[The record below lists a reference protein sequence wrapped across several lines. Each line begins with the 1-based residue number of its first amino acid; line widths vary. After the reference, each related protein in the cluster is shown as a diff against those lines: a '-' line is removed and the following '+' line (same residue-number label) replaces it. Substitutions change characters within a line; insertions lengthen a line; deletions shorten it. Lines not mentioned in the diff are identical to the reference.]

1 MKRKNK
7 IESTR
12 PYLEIKKELENIA
25 AELKITPS
33 SLYQAEVDDSSS
45 LREEGEE
52 GIKKTISRAILLDG
66 IKDAVKRYG
75 VDEKAVN
82 LRDLQLK
89 YHIDLDKKGAYKKA
103 IKELTWEKRYA
114 EKMGK
119 KERKYV
125 LKGIEGNP
133 GLIRQFAKIAQTV
146 NKEAWQGW
154 ENFVGSFL
162 LLISG
167 IFFLSFNITGNVI
180 GNMTKQNLNIIGA
193 LLIICSCFIIFLF
206 SKKKRKNESK
216 HLNR

>member
-1 MKRKNK
+1 MKKGNK
-7 IESTR
+7 IESNR

-25 AELKITPS
+25 AELKITPG
-33 SLYQAEVDDSSS
+33 SLYQAEVYDSSS

-52 GIKKTISRAILLDG
+52 GIKKTLSRAILLDG

-82 LRDLQLK
+82 LKDLQLK

-125 LKGIEGNP
+125 LKGIEGNA
-133 GLIRQFAKIAQTV
+133 GLIRQFAKLAQTV
-146 NKEAWQGW
+146 NKGTWAGW

-162 LLISG
+162 LFFSG
-167 IFFLSFNITGNVI
+167 IFLLSSNITGNTI
-180 GNMTKQNLNIIGA
+180 GNLTKQSLNILGTS
-193 LLIICSCFIIFLF
+193 LIISSFIVIFLF
-206 SKKKRKNESK
+206 SKKKILKK
-216 HLNR
+216 HLNQ